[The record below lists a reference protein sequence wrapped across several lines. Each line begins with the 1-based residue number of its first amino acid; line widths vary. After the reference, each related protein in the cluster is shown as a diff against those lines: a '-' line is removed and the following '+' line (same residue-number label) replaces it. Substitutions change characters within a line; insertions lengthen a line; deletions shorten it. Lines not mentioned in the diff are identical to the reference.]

1 MNKFG
6 MQEFLENNLNRIL
19 TNHFKVI
26 EDEMYCEEYGLADL
40 SLMVDD
46 ISFYKE
52 WSKDVYKYEASIYLR
67 EVEDCENEEADED
80 EKEGE

>member
-1 MNKFG
+1 MRKFE
-6 MQEFLENNLNRIL
+6 MQEYLENNLNRIL
-19 TNHFKVI
+19 TNHFKAI

-52 WSKDVYKYEASIYLR
+52 WSKNTKYEVSIYLR
-67 EVEDCENEEADED
+67 EIEDCEDEE
-80 EKEGE
+80 EGEEISD

>member
-1 MNKFG
+1 MNKFE
-6 MQEFLENNLNRIL
+6 MEEYLENNFDRIVS
-19 TNHFKVI
+19 NHFKLI

-52 WSKDVYKYEASIYLR
+52 WSKDTKYEAIVYLT
-67 EVEDCENEEADED
+67 EIED
-80 EKEGE
+80 EEEGEEISN

>member
-1 MNKFG
+1 MEFR
-6 MQEFLENNLNRIL
+6 MQEYLENNLHRIL

-40 SLMVDD
+40 SEMIDD

-52 WSKDVYKYEASIYLR
+52 WSKDTKHEAIIFLTKI
-67 EVEDCENEEADED
+67 ED
-80 EKEGE
+80 EEEGEEISD

>member
-1 MNKFG
+1 
-6 MQEFLENNLNRIL
+6 MQEYLENNLSRIL

-40 SLMVDD
+40 SEMIDD

-52 WSKDVYKYEASIYLR
+52 WSKDVNYEVNIFVT
-67 EVEDCENEEADED
+67 EIED
-80 EKEGE
+80 EEVGEEISD